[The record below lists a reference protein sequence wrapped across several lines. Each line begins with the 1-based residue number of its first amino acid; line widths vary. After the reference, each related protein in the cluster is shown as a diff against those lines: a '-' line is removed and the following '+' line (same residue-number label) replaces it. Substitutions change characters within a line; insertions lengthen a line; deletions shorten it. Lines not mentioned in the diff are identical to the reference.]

1 MLKKLLSAAVL
12 LLMLT
17 LITGVVYPLAATGLA
32 ALFFPRQS
40 RGSLVYQQGRVVGS
54 LLIGQTFSGPRYF
67 HGRPSAAGNGYDAL
81 HSSGSN
87 LGPTNRALLEQ
98 VASRAA
104 RVREDSGLPAGSAV
118 PADAVT
124 ASGSGLD
131 PDISLETAY
140 LQVPR
145 VARAR
150 RLPQDVV
157 RALVDRCAVG
167 RQLGFLGEPRVNVLK
182 LNLALDQLTR

>member
-1 MLKKLLSAAVL
+1 MLKKCLSAAAL

-17 LITGVVYPLAATGLA
+17 LITGVLYPLATTGLA
-32 ALFFPRQS
+32 ALFFPQQS
-40 RGSLVYQQGRVVGS
+40 RGSLVYRQGRAAGS

-81 HSSGSN
+81 RSGGSN
-87 LGPTNRALLEQ
+87 LGPTNRTLLEQ

-104 RVREDSGLPAGSAV
+104 RAREENGLPVGSAV

-167 RQLGFLGEPRVNVLK
+167 RQLGFLGEPRVNVLR